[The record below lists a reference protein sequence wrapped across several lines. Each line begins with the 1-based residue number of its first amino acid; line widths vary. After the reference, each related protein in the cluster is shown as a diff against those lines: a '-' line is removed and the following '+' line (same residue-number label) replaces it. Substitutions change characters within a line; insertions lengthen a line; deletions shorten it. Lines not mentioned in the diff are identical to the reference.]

1 MYKDIKIK
9 MIADKYG
16 RAKQSVKAME
26 EMAELTQAICKLKE
40 HPAIH
45 PENDKRYMDVLEEI
59 ADVEI
64 MIEQLKYL
72 YGEKEVEEIIEYKL
86 DRQIERMS
94 LGRD

>member
-1 MYKDIKIK
+1 MYKDIKTK

-26 EMAELTQAICKLKE
+26 EMAELTKAICKLQE
-40 HPAIH
+40 HAAIH